1 MPYRYVCN
9 HWWSKSI
16 SYMKVEFASCVED
29 MLTSAK
35 GKIDTDKLNKI

>member
-9 HWWSKSI
+9 HWRSKSI
-16 SYMKVEFASCVED
+16 LYMKVEIAYFVKD
-29 MLTSAK
+29 MQTSAK